1 MTAAKK
7 IPLNEQSSYAIAT
20 AVHRAKVLAN
30 RGQPQ
35 AGEIL
40 PVDGK
45 LHVIFDNKPVPR
57 GMATTVF
64 GKSRIDIPEFRDLV
78 KK

>member
-1 MTAAKK
+1 MTTAKK
-7 IPLNEQSSYAIAT
+7 IPLDEQSSYAIAT
-20 AVHRAKVLAN
+20 AVHRAKVLVS
-30 RGQPQ
+30 RRPLQ

-40 PVDGK
+40 PVDGR
-45 LHVIFDNKPVPR
+45 LHATLDDKPVPR
-57 GMATTVF
+57 GMETAVF